1 MPPPFDNLRSSVLLT
16 LYTTVD
22 GLASIR
28 VAMVAIEYLA
38 EVVFLPFGSRIV
50 DTDYSC

>member
-1 MPPPFDNLRSSVLLT
+1 
-16 LYTTVD
+16 
-22 GLASIR
+22 
-28 VAMVAIEYLA
+28 MVAIEYLA